1 MNNELINII
10 NKEGTMVV
18 SSREV
23 AENFEKQHKH
33 VLEKIEELVRAEK
46 SALIG
51 KYFIPSEYRAGTGKN
66 YKEYLLTRDGFSL
79 LVMGFT
85 GTKALEW
92 KLKYIDAFNKM
103 EKVITQGLPLTYK
116 EALQQLIEKEEAKE
130 KLQLAYEE
138 MKPKAMFAE
147 AVESSKTSILVGD
160 MAKILKQNGIDIGQN
175 RFFEYLRQNGYL
187 CNKKGD
193 MYNTPTQR
201 SMDSGLFEIKET
213 TIHNPDGSITIRKTP
228 KVTGKGQTYFV
239 NKLLNVN

>member
-23 AENFEKQHKH
+23 AENFEKMHKNI
-33 VLEKIEELVRAEK
+33 LRDIENLVQNQPAQNWAR
-46 SALIG
+46 
-51 KYFIPSEYRAGTGKN
+51 YFIPNKYQDLKGEMR
-66 YKEYLLTRDGFSL
+66 KEYLLTRDGFSL

-239 NKLLNVN
+239 NKLLNLN

>member
-23 AENFEKQHKH
+23 AENFGKEHSK
-33 VLEKIEELVRAEK
+33 VIRGIEGLMENEPSQNWLR
-46 SALIG
+46 
-51 KYFIPSEYRAGTGKN
+51 YFIPNKYQDLKGEMR
-66 YKEYLLTRDGFSL
+66 KEYLLTRDGFSL

-239 NKLLNVN
+239 NKLLNS

>member
-23 AENFEKQHKH
+23 AENFEKRHDK
-33 VLEKIEELVRAEK
+33 VLRAIDDKISQNPILG
-46 SALIG
+46 SD
-51 KYFIPSEYRAGTGKN
+51 KYFIETNYKAGTGKE
-66 YKEYLLTRDGFSL
+66 YKEYLLTRDGFSF

-85 GTKALEW
+85 GAKADEW

-187 CNKKGD
+187 CSKKGD

-201 SMDSGLFEIKET
+201 SMESGLFEIKET

>member
-1 MNNELINII
+1 MNNELIKII

-23 AENFEKQHKH
+23 AENFGKRHTE
-33 VLEKIEELVRAEK
+33 VLRAIDDKISQNAILR
-46 SALIG
+46 SD
-51 KYFIPSEYRAGTGKN
+51 KYFIETNYKAGTGKE
-66 YKEYLLTRDGFSL
+66 YKEYLLTRDGFSF

-85 GTKALEW
+85 GAKADEW